1 MKGGYL
7 WGRVIYLTQRPQD
20 RNGWKIESLLFFC
33 FVFIDREILKKD
45 PFLVFTTFLRIL
57 VAPFKERPSGRDGNK
72 GLLVQKSTTLT

>member
-1 MKGGYL
+1 MGQGNLSYAEPAGQK
-7 WGRVIYLTQRPQD
+7 WVENRELT
-20 RNGWKIESLLFFC
+20 FC

-72 GLLVQKSTTLT
+72 GLLV